1 MATPDA
7 KATVGSHSRW
17 LPYGGQQGAT
27 TLRPSTPPESGEP
40 LEDLT
45 DGAARS
51 RSIEE
56 SGNDIS
62 GRQVWTELA

>member
-27 TLRPSTPPESGEP
+27 ALRPSTPPESGNHWKIS
-40 LEDLT
+40 LT
-45 DGAARS
+45 ALPAR
-51 RSIEE
+51 
-56 SGNDIS
+56 
-62 GRQVWTELA
+62 GR

>member
-40 LEDLT
+40 LEISLT
-45 DGAARS
+45 ASPLAVDRGAR
-51 RSIEE
+51 
-56 SGNDIS
+56 
-62 GRQVWTELA
+62 